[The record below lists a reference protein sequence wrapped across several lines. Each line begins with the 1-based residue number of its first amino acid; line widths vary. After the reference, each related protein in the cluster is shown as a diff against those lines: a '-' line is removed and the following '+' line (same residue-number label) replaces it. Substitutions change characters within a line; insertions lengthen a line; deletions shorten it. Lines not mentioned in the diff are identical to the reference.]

1 MTTAADVIAAL
12 NQRRQRKS
20 LRPEVPGQLPPG
32 WQGWLD
38 AQPRVDAHAPGAPAP
53 ALVDAFAQRPLRA
66 IPRSPAML
74 GRWAAL
80 GSLLRQEWT
89 PDLREERRL
98 RIGVSVAD
106 IVLHTV
112 LVGLLLWLMYLRFM
126 ALSQPPEEEEVVQIE
141 FIGRGNV
148 AEGGGALATAG
159 APSAEAAAAPARRA
173 PAPAPTSGRP
183 DAATIDTVPTP
194 PPTQVVADTP
204 VPERV
209 RELAPPVAA
218 AASQP
223 LQVTE
228 VPTPQPEATFRLPP
242 PRERTVAIPEVVLRE
257 VRPTQQVEDIP
268 TVPVQQVRTL
278 QPRTSQAQVRVPELK
293 DQPVP
298 LDVPQAQRMR
308 EIAARATPDIASRQ
322 AQLRVPE
329 FRGEVRDIPLP
340 PGGAP
345 MPATQPGNGTAPAG
359 TARADGAGGARG
371 NAAAAG
377 QAPAGSG
384 AGERPGTTGGR
395 GVAAA
400 GAGAGPALKPAPGG
414 WPGAAKSDDWGA
426 SNRNVAGTGNGDG
439 RNGDGLFNKDGSVRL
454 PDEWSQQTGIDVDRA
469 GTWLKR
475 PGLEYRGTRFDQYW
489 IPQGNL
495 LQEWVRRGLKK
506 VAIPIPGTRT
516 RLECVVSLLQLG
528 AGCYPVNPDVNEQ
541 PASARPPPAVPFKP
555 GLQEDNGSL
564 PPPTP
569 APVPTPPGGG

>member
-38 AQPRVDAHAPGAPAP
+38 AQPRIDGHAAGAPAP
-53 ALVDAFAQRPLRA
+53 ALVDALAQRPLRA

-126 ALSQPPEEEEVVQIE
+126 ALLQVPEEDEAVQVE

-159 APSAEAAAAPARRA
+159 APSAEASAAPARRA
-173 PAPAPTSGRP
+173 LTPAPTSGRP
-183 DAATIDTVPTP
+183 EAAAIETMATP
-194 PPTQVVADTP
+194 PPAQVVADTP
-204 VPERV
+204 VPARV
-209 RELAPPVAA
+209 REIAPPVAA
-218 AASQP
+218 EAAQP

-242 PRERTVAIPEVVLRE
+242 PRERTVALPQAVLRD
-257 VRPTQQVEDIP
+257 VRPTQQVEEIP
-268 TVPVQQVRTL
+268 TAPVQQVRTL
-278 QPRTSQAQVRVPELK
+278 QAREAQAQVRVPELQA
-293 DQPVP
+293 QPTA

-308 EIAARATPDIASRQ
+308 EIAARATPDVASRQ
-322 AQLRVPE
+322 AQVRVPD
-329 FRGEVRDIPLP
+329 FRGELRDVPMP
-340 PGGAP
+340 PGGSP
-345 MPATQPGNGTAPAG
+345 TPAAQAGTGSAPAAA
-359 TARADGAGGARG
+359 ARADGAGGARG
-371 NAAAAG
+371 NAPVAG
-377 QAPAGSG
+377 QSTAGSG
-384 AGERPGTTGGR
+384 AGERPGNRGGR
-395 GVAAA
+395 GVAAT
-400 GAGAGPALKPAPGG
+400 GTGAGPALKPAPGG
-414 WPGAAKSDDWGA
+414 WPGSAKSDDWGA

-439 RNGDGLFNKDGSVRL
+439 RQGDGLFNKDGSVRL

-489 IPQGNL
+489 VPQGTL

-541 PASARPPPAVPFKP
+541 PATARPPPAVPFKP

-564 PPPTP
+564 PPPPATP
-569 APVPTPPGGG
+569 AVPPATGG